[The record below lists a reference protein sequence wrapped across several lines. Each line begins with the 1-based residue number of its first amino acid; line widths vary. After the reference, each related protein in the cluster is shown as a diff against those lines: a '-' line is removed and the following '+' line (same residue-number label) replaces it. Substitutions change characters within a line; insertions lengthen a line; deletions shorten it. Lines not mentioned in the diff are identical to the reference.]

1 MFLTI
6 VRIFPNPVEM
16 DAVRGFLS
24 ALLRPVC
31 MQQGCL
37 GCSVAAESDPDAIVL
52 IETWESEKDLVHRLQ
67 SDGYAKV
74 LATMEMSTRKPEV
87 LIYEVVNRHG
97 MESIEKVRIVPEEEY
112 PLNHGGAR

>member
-6 VRIFPNPVEM
+6 VRIFPNPDEKETI
-16 DAVRGFLS
+16 RGFLG

-31 MQQGCL
+31 AQLGCL
-37 GCSVAAESDPDAIVL
+37 GCSLAIESDPEALVL

-74 LATMEMSTRKPEV
+74 LATMELSIKKPQV
-87 LIYEVVNRHG
+87 IIYEVVSQHG
-97 MESIEKVRIVPEEEY
+97 MESIEKVRTVRGIDAPNVFH
-112 PLNHGGAR
+112 L